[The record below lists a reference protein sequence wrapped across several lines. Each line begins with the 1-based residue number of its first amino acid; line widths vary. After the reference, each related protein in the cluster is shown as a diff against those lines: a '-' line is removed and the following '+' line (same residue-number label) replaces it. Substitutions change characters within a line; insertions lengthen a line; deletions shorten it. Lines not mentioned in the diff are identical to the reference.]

1 MNQIVNQTVNQI
13 VNRDLFA
20 REAIGQIPK
29 ILTLLDRNPHSPTY
43 GCFDRNFWHY
53 KIIDFPSGMAQ
64 EFVWPLTLVYHT
76 NLPDNPYYQKPV
88 IKDWVEAGI
97 FYAAHSGHQDGSCD
111 DYFPFERAAG
121 AAAFSLLA
129 CLESYR
135 QLELNHYELLKF
147 FERRAD
153 WLAHHQESGKLANHQ
168 ALIVLCLELTGK
180 LLETSKWESAKL
192 RRLQQ
197 LLSWQNS
204 EGWFQEYEGCDPG
217 YHTLT
222 ISALARLDQLWPDSH
237 LKEPLTKAVEFATH
251 FVHPDGSY
259 GGEYT
264 SRNTYNFFPHGFELV
279 GEWLPEAL
287 TINDQFLIGLANN
300 LNPCYGDDHIIG
312 HHTWNY
318 LLAWRDFVSDRP
330 NTDARSLNQPSNKPS
345 QIWFPGAQIMIWRQ
359 FSETTSENSPE
370 TNPENPQEVATVTQD
385 SEINEPINEPIE
397 PINEPLPEKL
407 GTPENDTTEQ
417 PQDAICLSNSPEKPA
432 AKSAEST
439 EITESKSES
448 VQSHKPENI
457 SENELGKTAIAELYL
472 AINKGGVFKLFRDG
486 KLVASD
492 TQFSL
497 LVSDGKKAK
506 NAVGHLVDTYEYE
519 LGENEI
525 IIHGHLGW
533 AKQKLMTPLNLI
545 ILRGVMLTVGR
556 FFPNLIRKILQKML
570 ITGKQKAPFKFVRR
584 LQWIDGQ
591 LQITDSLSAESW
603 DKVLS
608 AGIGCDQTSIYVVM
622 SRTFQAGQLQPWLD
636 LTAEIKRLSPGES
649 LTVQRIL

>member
-1 MNQIVNQTVNQI
+1 MSQTVSQT

-64 EFVWPLTLVYHT
+64 EFVWPLTLVYQT

-88 IKDWVEAGI
+88 ISDWVEAGI
-97 FYAAHSGHQDGSCD
+97 FYAAHSAHQDGSCD

-180 LLETSKWESAKL
+180 LLETAKWESAKL
-192 RRLQQ
+192 RRLEQ

-237 LKEPLTKAVEFATH
+237 LKEPLKKAVEFATH

-279 GEWLPEAL
+279 GKWLPEAL
-287 TINDQFLIGLANN
+287 TINDKFLVGLANN
-300 LNPCYGDDHIIG
+300 LNPCYADDHIIG

-330 NTDARSLNQPSNKPS
+330 NTDPRSLNQPNNKPNK
-345 QIWFPGAQIMIWRQ
+345 IWFPGAQIMIWRK

-370 TNPENPQEVATVTQD
+370 TKPENIQEVAVTENSNIND
-385 SEINEPINEPIE
+385 SKNELKNNLLSQKLAPIKDDN
-397 PINEPLPEKL
+397 NEPLQDTIDLFNLTK
-407 GTPENDTTEQ
+407 TP
-417 PQDAICLSNSPEKPA
+417 
-432 AKSAEST
+432 AKQVLKST
-439 EITESKSES
+439 EITKSKYEAI
-448 VQSHKPENI
+448 QLEKI
-457 SENELGKTAIAELYL
+457 SGSLIKKTL
-472 AINKGGVFKLFRDG
+472 NFRR
-486 KLVASD
+486 
-492 TQFSL
+492 
-497 LVSDGKKAK
+497 
-506 NAVGHLVDTYEYE
+506 
-519 LGENEI
+519 I
-525 IIHGHLGW
+525 
-533 AKQKLMTPLNLI
+533 
-545 ILRGVMLTVGR
+545 GR
-556 FFPNLIRKILQKML
+556 RYK
-570 ITGKQKAPFKFVRR
+570 
-584 LQWIDGQ
+584 
-591 LQITDSLSAESW
+591 
-603 DKVLS
+603 
-608 AGIGCDQTSIYVVM
+608 
-622 SRTFQAGQLQPWLD
+622 
-636 LTAEIKRLSPGES
+636 
-649 LTVQRIL
+649 